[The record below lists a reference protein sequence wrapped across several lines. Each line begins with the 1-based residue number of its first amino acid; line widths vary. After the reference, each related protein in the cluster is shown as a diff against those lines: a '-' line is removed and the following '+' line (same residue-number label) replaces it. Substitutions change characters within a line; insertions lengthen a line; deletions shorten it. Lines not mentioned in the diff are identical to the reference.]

1 MMYNQ
6 TLSEPS
12 NKRYFT
18 DTFIDIR
25 TISVYKWKKS
35 QQLPLKVCEVKRI
48 ADLFIAAL
56 AVKAGMTL
64 KQHVLLSEDSEKE
77 WH

>member
-25 TISVYKWKKS
+25 MISVYKWEKS
-35 QQLPLKVCEVKRI
+35 QQLPLKVREVKRI

-77 WH
+77 